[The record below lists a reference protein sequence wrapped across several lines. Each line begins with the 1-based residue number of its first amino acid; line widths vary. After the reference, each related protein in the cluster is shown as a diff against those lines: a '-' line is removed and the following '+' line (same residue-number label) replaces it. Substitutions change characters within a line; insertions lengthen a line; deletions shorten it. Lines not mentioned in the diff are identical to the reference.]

1 MYIKYSLVPIMN
13 LIMIWREYGDPRL
26 LVLTPDEILSIEV
39 QHIDF
44 LSHPFVNVGNP

>member
-1 MYIKYSLVPIMN
+1 MN

-39 QHIDF
+39 QNIDF